1 MIMRLFL
8 VVLITFMIGC
18 NAVDEKKENT
28 LMGNWQFIDLR
39 GNYIEALF
47 EDSTYFVYNISMG
60 GPSPKW
66 NYFVRN
72 DSLCS
77 ILDPKRPDMYKKSEI
92 TWLDNDKVIVK
103 SQYSS
108 DTMDRIKDSEITL
121 QNTDLKRDSAN
132 FRGAFSQRLE
142 DYLLLKGILSPEEV
156 KEFKE
161 NKVVP
166 EDILRQ

>member
-1 MIMRLFL
+1 MRYIL
-8 VVLITFMIGC
+8 VLAAALLLGC
-18 NAVDEKKENT
+18 NTVEDQEKNQ
-28 LMGNWQFIDLR
+28 LAGNWQFLDIR

-47 EDSTYFVYNISMG
+47 EDSTYFVYNTSLG
-60 GPSPKW
+60 HSPKW
-66 NYFVRN
+66 KYFVRN

-77 ILDPKRPDMYKKSEI
+77 ILDNKRPDMYKKSEI

-108 DTMDRIKDSEITL
+108 DTMDRIKGGEITM
-121 QNTDLKRDSAN
+121 QNTDLKRDSAK
-132 FRGAFSQRLE
+132 FRGAFNQRHE
-142 DYLLLKGILSPEEV
+142 NYLLLKGILSPEEV

>member
-1 MIMRLFL
+1 MRLFIVIVIAFL
-8 VVLITFMIGC
+8 IGC
-18 NAVDEKKENT
+18 NTVEEKKENT
-28 LMGNWQFIDLR
+28 LKGNWQFIDLR

-47 EDSTYFVYNISMG
+47 KDSTYFVYNISMG

-72 DSLCS
+72 DSLFTIVDSRRSDRYKVS
-77 ILDPKRPDMYKKSEI
+77 IVR
-92 TWLDNDKVIVK
+92 WLDNDKVIVR
-103 SQYSS
+103 SQFSS
-108 DTMDRIKDSEITL
+108 DTMDRIKVADITL
-121 QNTDLKRDSAN
+121 QNTDLKGDSAK
-132 FRGAFSQRLE
+132 FRGAFNQRLE

-166 EDILRQ
+166 DDILRQ